1 MTGWQTTPLLG
12 TVGALLAFDLCCAA
26 AATAAIRTG
35 LR

>member
-1 MTGWQTTPLLG
+1 MSGWQVAPLLG

-26 AATAAIRTG
+26 AATAAIRKG